1 MTPDKKAPASV
12 LIIDDEEDILLTL
25 KLLLKQHVDQVF
37 TESNPYHLPR
47 LLREYQPDVV
57 LLDMNFKK
65 GDTSGEAGLEWLKK
79 IKALRPATQVVMIT
93 AYGETDKVVATLKAG
108 ATDFIEKPWRNEKLL
123 ATLHAAL
130 QLSRSEQEVMQLQTR
145 QKILNEHIDQLSGE
159 IIGASEAMRQVF
171 QTIDKVAA
179 TDASILILGENGTG
193 KELVAREIHRRSH
206 RKDEVFIKV
215 DVGAIPESL
224 FESELFGHKKGAFTD
239 AKEDRIGRFSAASGG
254 TLFLDE
260 IGNIPIPMQVK
271 LLSAVQQGEIVPVG
285 ANKPVQIDVRLI
297 CATNMPLYD
306 MVAEKAFRQD
316 LLYRINTVEIH
327 LPPLRDR
334 TGDIELLSRH
344 FLQELA
350 AKYKKPGLT
359 IQPAAIEKLKD
370 HSWPGNV
377 RELRHAIERAIILSG
392 DNTLSPDDFL
402 LQREAPRAATTPGEE
417 TLNLEAAEQEVIRK
431 ALRRHN
437 GNVSKA
443 AEELGLSRGA
453 LYRRMEK
460 FGL

>member
-1 MTPDKKAPASV
+1 MKPDKKAAATI

-25 KLLLKQHVDQVF
+25 KMLLKQHVDQVF

-57 LLDMNFKK
+57 LLDMNFRK
-65 GDTSGEAGLEWLKK
+65 GDTSGEAGMEWLKK
-79 IKALRPATQVVMIT
+79 IKALRPSTQVVMIT

-145 QKILNEHIDQLSGE
+145 QKLLNEHIDQLSGE

-179 TDASILILGENGTG
+179 TDAGVLILGENGTG

-239 AKEDRIGRFSAASGG
+239 AKEDRIGRFEAASGG

-271 LLSAVQQGEIVPVG
+271 LLSVVQQGEIVPVG
-285 ANKPVQIDVRLI
+285 ANKPVRIDVRLI

-327 LPPLRDR
+327 LPPLRER

-350 AKYKKPGLT
+350 AKYKKPGLN
-359 IQPAAIEKLKD
+359 IQSAAIDKLKT
-370 HSWPGNV
+370 HNWPGNV
-377 RELRHAIERAIILSG
+377 RELQHAIERAIIMT
-392 DNTLSPDDFL
+392 DDATLTPEDFL
-402 LQREAPRAATTPGEE
+402 LQRETPRKTASATEE

-460 FGL
+460 FGM

>member
-1 MTPDKKAPASV
+1 MKPDKKVPASV
-12 LIIDDEEDILLTL
+12 LIIDDEDDILLTL

-57 LLDMNFKK
+57 LLDMNFRK
-65 GDTSGEAGLEWLKK
+65 GDTSGEAGMEWLKK

-145 QKILNEHIDQLSGE
+145 QKLLNEHIDQLSGE

-179 TDASILILGENGTG
+179 TDAGVLILGENGTG
-193 KELVAREIHRRSH
+193 KELAAREIHRRSH

-239 AKEDRIGRFSAASGG
+239 AKEDRIGRFEAAAGG

-285 ANKPVQIDVRLI
+285 ANKPVRINVRLI

-350 AKYKKPGLT
+350 AKYKKPGLS
-359 IQPAAIEKLKD
+359 IQSAAIEKLKT
-370 HSWPGNV
+370 HNWPGNV
-377 RELRHAIERAIILSG
+377 RELQHAIERAIILTDDS
-392 DNTLSPDDFL
+392 TLTPDDFL
-402 LQREAPRAATTPGEE
+402 LQRETPRKTASTTEE

-460 FGL
+460 FGM

>member
-1 MTPDKKAPASV
+1 MKPDKKAAATI

-25 KLLLKQHVDQVF
+25 KMLLKQHVDQVY

-57 LLDMNFKK
+57 LLDMNFRK
-65 GDTSGEAGLEWLKK
+65 GDTSGEAGMEWLKK

-130 QLSRSEQEVMQLQTR
+130 QLSRSEQEVLQLQTR
-145 QKILNEHIDQLSGE
+145 QKLLNEHIDQLSGE

-179 TDASILILGENGTG
+179 TDAGVLILGENGTG

-239 AKEDRIGRFSAASGG
+239 AKEDRIGRFEAASGG

-359 IQPAAIEKLKD
+359 IQPAAIEKLKN

-377 RELRHAIERAIILSG
+377 RELQHAIERAIILT
-392 DNTLSPDDFL
+392 DDATLTPDDFL
-402 LQREAPRAATTPGEE
+402 LQRETPRKTAPTTEE

-460 FGL
+460 FGM

>member
-1 MTPDKKAPASV
+1 MKPDKKAAATI

-25 KLLLKQHVDQVF
+25 KMLLKQHVDQVF

-57 LLDMNFKK
+57 LLDMNFRK
-65 GDTSGEAGLEWLKK
+65 GDTSGEAGMEWLKK

-130 QLSRSEQEVMQLQTR
+130 QLSRSEQEVLQLQTR
-145 QKILNEHIDQLSGE
+145 QKLLNEHIDQLSGE

-179 TDASILILGENGTG
+179 TDAGVLILGENGTG
-193 KELVAREIHRRSH
+193 KELVAREIHRRSN

-239 AKEDRIGRFSAASGG
+239 AKEDRIGRFEAASGG

-285 ANKPVQIDVRLI
+285 ANKPVRINVRLI

-377 RELRHAIERAIILSG
+377 RELQHAIERAIILT
-392 DNTLSPDDFL
+392 DDATLTPDDFL
-402 LQREAPRAATTPGEE
+402 LQRETPRKTAPTTEE

-460 FGL
+460 FGM

>member
-25 KLLLKQHVDQVF
+25 KLLLKQHADQVF

-130 QLSRSEQEVMQLQTR
+130 QLSRSEQEVMQLQTK
-145 QKILNEHIDQLSGE
+145 QKLLNEHIDQLSGE

-179 TDASILILGENGTG
+179 TDAGVLILGENGTG